1 MNRTVFTIDGSLLG
15 NDQAIDA
22 RIDSLPEAER
32 EAVRHTLRYLYIPD
46 GPVALSRE
54 YKLIA
59 EPHLDAVEHFRL
71 QWLFKR
77 TNGKLR
83 NHYGRPALI
92 AARRASYQC
101 VRCGFNDVRALN
113 LERIPTTSDSDQPE
127 FECIC
132 ANCNII
138 AARSREMAQIAADRS
153 KVMNAEEIPAQSTS
167 EDAISE

>member
-1 MNRTVFTIDGSLLG
+1 MNQTEFTLDGSLLG

-22 RIDSLPEAER
+22 RIDSLPEADR
-32 EAVRHTLRYLYIPD
+32 EAVRHALRYLYIPD
-46 GPVALSRE
+46 GPVAISRE

-59 EPHLDAVEHFRL
+59 EPHLDAVEHFLL

-113 LERIPTTSDSDQPE
+113 LERVPTTSDSDCNQEE
-127 FECIC
+127 FVCLC
-132 ANCNII
+132 ANCNVI
-138 AARSREMAQIAADRS
+138 AAKSREMAQIPAVIKKKAIDP
-153 KVMNAEEIPAQSTS
+153 KEITT
-167 EDAISE
+167 